1 VPDGTKIEQD
11 YTTFDCAVLRKFSLL
26 GILLYICVIFLSEYN
41 KNDMIKHYLKVA
53 FRNLRK
59 YKSQTLIS
67 VAGLAIGFVVF
78 AMASLWL
85 RYEMSYDGFHKN
97 ADRLYCVSTPNI
109 AMPNQISRQVPD
121 FLGEHLRT
129 TFPEISNATT
139 VKIERN
145 AFYIDEVRHSCDVLS
160 IDSSFLRMF
169 DIKIIEGSIEF
180 LIPDSKK
187 IAITREKAR
196 QLFGDRSPV
205 GQYLKSGNYSVRY
218 TKTGYVR
225 TDEEYTVCAVVT
237 GFSKRSNY
245 PFDYLRYNDNLG
257 VPDDKHAII
266 ELVPDIDVEAF
277 KKKLRDKAVQHW
289 NVTLTPLTAVY
300 YKDSNK
306 ERDVQFQHIVIFS
319 IAGSLLILCTLFNY
333 LTLFISRFRIRQR
346 ELALRIVCG
355 ASNRSLF
362 ALLSTE
368 FILSLVISLLL
379 GLCLI
384 QLILPVFME
393 LSNIKMELSS
403 IYLELLIYIAGII
416 LISLLTFLLV
426 LAIFRYR
433 TLNVT
438 IRRDS
443 KKIFRKTSIVVQLII
458 SIVFAFCTTVILK
471 QMYHLHNTDL
481 GFAFKNRG
489 AVIYI
494 DEDREVIANKIRQ
507 IPEITEV
514 LDGYYPL
521 LPGMAQVIYIVPEW
535 EDKPKDADPVSI
547 LRTFVSEQYLAY
559 YEFQLVEGEL
569 LNDRDDPK
577 YVLLNE
583 SAVKILGW
591 NKAVGKSFHNFT
603 VKGVIKNIYNI
614 SPTLSVRPY
623 CYCLPTVDE
632 DFKGYNS
639 ILFKYNKGTWK
650 TCKEKI
656 EAIIKERYP
665 EKNAYSPTATNTE
678 EEYDR
683 FLKSENTLLKLL
695 TLVSLVCMIVCIFGF
710 VSVVSLTCEERRKE
724 IAIRKINGA
733 TIKDIFDIFLK
744 EHLTM
749 LVIGAL
755 IAFPVGYV
763 VMKRWLEQY
772 VIQTE
777 MSAWIYLSI
786 LLVLIM
792 AIVMCTGK
800 RVYKTSRENPIKA
813 ITS

>member
-1 VPDGTKIEQD
+1 
-11 YTTFDCAVLRKFSLL
+11 
-26 GILLYICVIFLSEYN
+26 
-41 KNDMIKHYLKVA
+41 MIKHYLKVA
-53 FRNLRK
+53 FRNLWK
-59 YKSQTLIS
+59 YKNQTLIGA
-67 VAGLAIGFVVF
+67 VGLAIGFVVF
-78 AMASLWL
+78 AMATLWL
-85 RYEMSYDGFHKN
+85 RYEMSYDRFHKN
-97 ADRLYCVSTPNI
+97 ADRLYCVSMPSIYTPN
-109 AMPNQISRQVPD
+109 QTSRQVPD
-121 FLGEHLRT
+121 FLGEYLKT
-129 TFPEISNATT
+129 TFPEISGATIVT
-139 VKIERN
+139 IEQN
-145 AFYIDEVRHSCDVLS
+145 TFYIDEVKHSCDVLS

-169 DIKIIEGSIEF
+169 DIKIVEGSAEF

-196 QLFGDRSPV
+196 LLFGNKSPV
-205 GQYLKSGNYSVRY
+205 GQYLKSGSYSVRY
-218 TKTGYVR
+218 TEEGYVR

-257 VPDDKHAII
+257 VSVPDKHAII
-266 ELVPDIDVEAF
+266 ELIPNIDVEAF
-277 KKKLRDKAVQHW
+277 KKKLYEHTVQHW
-289 NVTLTPLTAVY
+289 YIKEPKITLTPLTAVY
-300 YKDSNK
+300 YKDPNRK
-306 ERDVQFQHIVIFS
+306 RNVRFQHVVIFS

-355 ASNRSLF
+355 ASDRSLF
-362 ALLSTE
+362 SLLSVE
-368 FILSLVISLLL
+368 FILSLVVALLL

-384 QLILPVFME
+384 RLTVPVFTE
-393 LSNIKMELSS
+393 LSDARMELSS
-403 IYLELLIYIAGII
+403 IYFELMIYIAGII

-426 LAIFRYR
+426 FAIFRYR

-438 IRRDS
+438 IRRDNR
-443 KKIFRKTSIVVQLII
+443 KIFRKTSIVVQLII

-507 IPEITEV
+507 IPEISEV
-514 LDGYYPL
+514 LDGYNPL
-521 LPGMAQVIYIVPEW
+521 LPGLAQSSYYAHEW
-535 EDKPKDADPVSI
+535 EDKPKDADPVMI
-547 LRTFVSEQYLAY
+547 LSKFVSEQYLAY
-559 YEFQLVEGEL
+559 YEVQLVEGEL
-569 LNDRDDPK
+569 LNDKDDPK

-591 NKAVGKSFHNFT
+591 NKAVGKSFDNFT
-603 VKGVIKNIYNI
+603 VKGVIKNIYNT
-614 SPTLSVRPY
+614 SPTFAVRACFY
-623 CYCLPTVDE
+623 CRPTVDD
-632 DFKGYNS
+632 DFTGHNS
-639 ILFKYNKGTWK
+639 ILFRYNKGAWK
-650 TCKEKI
+650 TCKKKI
-656 EAIIKERYP
+656 DAIIKEQYP
-665 EKNAYSPTATNTE
+665 EKNASSPTVTNTE

-695 TLVSLVCMIVCIFGF
+695 TLVSLVCVIVCVFGF

-733 TIKDIFDIFLK
+733 TIKNILDIFFK
-744 EHLTM
+744 EYLTL

-755 IAFPVGYV
+755 IAFPVGYI

-777 MSAWIYLSI
+777 MNAWIYLSI
-786 LLVLIM
+786 LLALILS
-792 AIVMCTGK
+792 IVMCVGK
-800 RVYKTSRENPIKA
+800 RVYKTSRENPVEA
-813 ITS
+813 INN